1 MCAVLQLHTYTKF
14 CNVCLHSNIG
24 LHFSLLHPVA
34 AFRYTDLGLRPV
46 YLAQRVAERWGAR
59 PGLVGKDLELVQE
72 VEEYH
77 IYIIRL
83 TLTHCKI

>member
-1 MCAVLQLHTYTKF
+1 MKT
-14 CNVCLHSNIG
+14 NIG

-34 AFRYTDLGLRPV
+34 AFRYTDFGLRPV
-46 YLAQRVAERWGAR
+46 YPDQRVAEGWGAR

-72 VEEYH
+72 FEEYH
-77 IYIIRL
+77 LYIIRL